1 VSNRV
6 LYRSTRTQS
15 IANIVEN
22 RALAYAGKVARMH
35 AGRVQQQLLF
45 GWVPTYRP
53 KTSPKKTIASHYHDI
68 ILERARKLKNAKDR
82 AAFYSRRIRTNS
94 TKPLMPKPW
103 DDARLWVMAAQDE
116 RLWQRLINIANH
128 RHIKTSKGWIDIA
141 YAPHVCA
148 RPPQTP
154 TNNNSQPKTTAT
166 TATPSNPNIIIY
178 NTDPNVAPDDPN
190 DWYQLGSGE
199 FGDHPGNI

>member
-1 VSNRV
+1 MQFAACPSEGGVKS
-6 LYRSTRTQS
+6 YEGGPTG
-15 IANIVEN
+15 
-22 RALAYAGKVARMH
+22 AGDSRISLNVA
-35 AGRVQQQLLF
+35 
-45 GWVPTYRP
+45 
-53 KTSPKKTIASHYHDI
+53 S
-68 ILERARKLKNAKDR
+68 
-82 AAFYSRRIRTNS
+82 
-94 TKPLMPKPW
+94 
-103 DDARLWVMAAQDE
+103 
-116 RLWQRLINIANH
+116 H

-141 YAPHVCA
+141 FAPHVCA

-154 TNNNSQPKTTAT
+154 TNNDSQPKTTAT

>member
-1 VSNRV
+1 
-6 LYRSTRTQS
+6 
-15 IANIVEN
+15 
-22 RALAYAGKVARMH
+22 MH

-45 GWVPTYRP
+45 GWVPTHRP